1 VAFLSY
7 PKHCYPT
14 DLSWN
19 GKNSTVLFS
28 SSVVRR
34 KSDKNAKNSF
44 NLSEKPVEKLEYS
57 GMFD

>member
-1 VAFLSY
+1 
-7 PKHCYPT
+7 
-14 DLSWN
+14 
-19 GKNSTVLFS
+19 LFS